1 MLAGCTEVY
10 YYDICEKELGNEE
23 LIIDLGQSED
33 ISSIFIA
40 SLEINEYSI
49 SPDSNYDIKIYIGDD
64 SSTGSNNIQCVC
76 AECTSLKSAW
86 VYCED
91 VDAGLY
97 MISGRYVW
105 ISGQRN
111 NAMTELMIFREKYIH
126 HVAESY
132 NHPTLVSG
140 STEDALKATNFALQ
154 AGTETSCFTV
164 DTTTDPYVQIR
175 LKGSVKISAIVFLP
189 LLMVD

>member
-1 MLAGCTEVY
+1 
-10 YYDICEKELGNEE
+10 
-23 LIIDLGQSED
+23 
-33 ISSIFIA
+33 
-40 SLEINEYSI
+40 
-49 SPDSNYDIKIYIGDD
+49 
-64 SSTGSNNIQCVC
+64 
-76 AECTSLKSAW
+76 

-111 NAMTELMIFREKYIH
+111 NAMTELMIFREKHIH

-132 NHPTLVSG
+132 NHPDLVSG
-140 STEDALKATNFALQ
+140 STEDALKETNFALQ

-175 LKGSVKISAIVFLP
+175 LKGSLRISAIVFLP
-189 LLMVD
+189 LLMED